1 MQTLHNI
8 INAVND
14 VLWGYVLIYLLL
26 AVGIYFTVRF
36 GFVQFRALK
45 RATQV
50 TFAKPEDPN
59 QISSF
64 QAFAT
69 GLASRVGTG
78 NIAGVAT
85 AISIGGPGAVFWMW
99 VTAWLGMASAF
110 VEATLAQI
118 FKVKNDDGTYRGG
131 PAYYIQQ
138 GLGSRPLGIAFAL
151 SLLLAFG
158 LVQSAIVHRPR

>member
-99 VTAWLGMASAF
+99 VTAWLGMSLF
-110 VEATLAQI
+110 VI
-118 FKVKNDDGTYRGG
+118 FPFTRLVHVWSGFAAVGY
-131 PAYYIQQ
+131 
-138 GLGSRPLGIAFAL
+138 LGRAWQ
-151 SLLLAFG
+151 
-158 LVQSAIVHRPR
+158 LVRPRR